1 MLIGVVRRIANM
13 RIGVKLLLA
22 PALCTLLLSSL
33 VPMSLYAIGKQ
44 SALLT
49 RLTTLEANKQATI
62 TTLVRTIPE
71 ASNCI
76 NRLIALISNSDDT
89 KTAKR
94 LADVLDRDLTRAT
107 SLLDHLSKLELLPE
121 EIHIVDTLNQPMRQF
136 AQSAR
141 EAAEMAGNGDSANA
155 FITGNQSSKQ
165 YATLVDGL
173 SALQKLEEGRALA
186 EKQSSDALASTVSTA
201 LIFVFSLALVA
212 SLGLSVFLARVIGS
226 MITGLARSMLALA
239 AGNTDLEI
247 AGIDQG
253 DEIGEMARAAET
265 FRCAAIDTKA
275 ARERAAVERKAVVH
289 RLAHQFEA
297 AVAHSI
303 EAVSS
308 ASVELEAVAGTLTN
322 AAAATQQLSGS
333 VAAASQQACANVRSV
348 ASAIEEMTSSAHEI
362 SRRVQDA
369 NQIAGSAV
377 TQAGRT
383 DGRVAE
389 LSHAASR
396 IGEVIKLINTV
407 AEQTNLL
414 ALNATIEAARAGQAG
429 RGFAVVAQEVKAL
442 AAQTAKATDEIGLHI
457 AGIQAATEDA
467 VASIKEIGATIGGIS
482 EIASTIAAA
491 VEEQGAVTQEIAR
504 SVQDAVRGTTE
515 VAANVTEVD
524 RNASKTTSAS
534 SRVLASTQA
543 IAKES
548 SILKD
553 EVQRFL
559 ATVGA
564 A

>member
-1 MLIGVVRRIANM
+1 MLTAVIRRIAKM

-22 PALCTLLLSSL
+22 PGLCTLVLSSL
-33 VPMSLYAIGKQ
+33 VPMSLYAIGTQ

-49 RLTTLEANKQATI
+49 RLTTSEASKEATI
-62 TTLVRTIPE
+62 TALVRTIPE
-71 ASNCI
+71 ASNRI

-89 KTAKR
+89 KAAKR
-94 LADVLDRDLTRAT
+94 LADALDQDLTRAA
-107 SLLDHLSKLELLPE
+107 SLLERLSRFELQPE
-121 EIHIVDTLNQPMRQF
+121 ESRIVYTLNEPMRQF
-136 AQSAR
+136 ARSAR
-141 EAAEMAGNGDSANA
+141 DAAEMAAAGDSANA
-155 FITGNQSSKQ
+155 FITGNQSSNQ

-173 SALQKLEEGRALA
+173 TALQKLEEERAAA
-186 EKQSSDALASTVSTA
+186 EKQSSDTLARTVSTA
-201 LIFVFSLALVA
+201 LIVVFGLALAA
-212 SLGLSVFLARVIGS
+212 SIGVSVFLARVLGS
-226 MITGLARSMLALA
+226 MITGLAQSMLVLA
-239 AGNTDLEI
+239 TGNTEVEI
-247 AGIDQG
+247 PGTDQG
-253 DEIGEMARAAET
+253 DEVGEMARAAES
-265 FRCAAIDTKA
+265 FRRAAIDSRA
-275 ARERAAVERKAVVH
+275 AMERAAEERKAVVH
-289 RLAHQFEA
+289 RLAHQFED

-322 AAAATQQLSGS
+322 TAAATQQLSGS
-333 VAAASQQACANVRSV
+333 VAAASQQASANVRSV

-362 SRRVQDA
+362 SHRVQKA
-369 NQIAGSAV
+369 NEIAASAV
-377 TQAGRT
+377 TQAKRT

-414 ALNATIEAARAGQAG
+414 ALNATIEAARAGEAG

-457 AGIQAATEDA
+457 AGIQAATQDA
-467 VASIKEIGATIGGIS
+467 VATIKEIGITIGGIS
-482 EIASTIAAA
+482 EIASTVAAA

-515 VAANVTEVD
+515 VAANVTEVN
-524 RNASKTTSAS
+524 RNAGKATSAS
-534 SRVLASTQA
+534 SQVLASTQA

-548 SILKD
+548 TILKD

-559 ATVGA
+559 ATVRVA
-564 A
+564 

>member
-1 MLIGVVRRIANM
+1 MPPERRLIY
-13 RIGVKLLLA
+13 
-22 PALCTLLLSSL
+22 AL
-33 VPMSLYAIGKQ
+33 I
-44 SALLT
+44 
-49 RLTTLEANKQATI
+49 N
-62 TTLVRTIPE
+62 IPE

-212 SLGLSVFLARVIGS
+212 SLGLSVFLARAIGS

-275 ARERAAVERKAVVH
+275 ERAAVERKAVVH

-322 AAAATQQLSGS
+322 TAAATQQLSGS
-333 VAAASQQACANVRSV
+333 VAAASQQASANVRSV

-457 AGIQAATEDA
+457 AGMQAATEDA

>member
-1 MLIGVVRRIANM
+1 MLTGVVRRIANM

-22 PALCTLLLSSL
+22 PALCTLILSSL
-33 VPMSLYAIGKQ
+33 VPMSLYAIGTQ

-49 RLTTLEANKQATI
+49 RLTTSEANKEATI
-62 TTLVRTIPE
+62 TAVARAIPE

-76 NRLIALISNSDDT
+76 NRLIALMSNSDDT
-89 KTAKR
+89 KAAKR
-94 LADVLDRDLTRAT
+94 LADALDQDLTRAT
-107 SLLDHLSKLELLPE
+107 SLLDRLSRSELQPE
-121 EIHIVDTLNQPMRQF
+121 ESHIVHMLNEPMRQF

-141 EAAEMAGNGDSANA
+141 EAAEMAAAGDSANA
-155 FITGNQSSKQ
+155 FLTGNQSSKQ

-173 SALQKLEEGRALA
+173 TALQKLEEERAAA
-186 EKQSSDALASTVSTA
+186 EKQSSDTLARTVSTA
-201 LIFVFSLALVA
+201 LIVVFGLALAA
-212 SLGLSVFLARVIGS
+212 SLGVSIFLARVLGG
-226 MITGLARSMLALA
+226 MITGLAQSMLALA
-239 AGNTDLEI
+239 AGNTDLEVP
-247 AGIDQG
+247 GTDRG
-253 DEIGEMARAAET
+253 DEVGEMARATET
-265 FRCAAIDTKA
+265 FRRAAIDGRA
-275 ARERAAVERKAVVH
+275 AMERAAVERKAVVH
-289 RLAHQFEA
+289 RLAHQFED

-322 AAAATQQLSGS
+322 TAAATQLLSGS
-333 VAAASQQACANVRSV
+333 VAAASQQASANVRSV
-348 ASAIEEMTSSAHEI
+348 ASAIEEMTSSADEI
-362 SRRVQDA
+362 SRRVQEA

-377 TQAGRT
+377 TQAKRT

-414 ALNATIEAARAGQAG
+414 ALNATIEAARAGEAG

-442 AAQTAKATDEIGLHI
+442 AAETAKATDEIGLHI
-457 AGIQAATEDA
+457 AGIQAATQDA
-467 VASIKEIGATIGGIS
+467 VATIKEIGVTIGGIS
-482 EIASTIAAA
+482 EIASTVAAA

-515 VAANVTEVD
+515 VAANVTKVD
-524 RNASKTTSAS
+524 RNAGKTNAAS
-534 SRVLASTQA
+534 SQVLASTQA

-548 SILKD
+548 TILKG
-553 EVQRFL
+553 EVQKFL
-559 ATVGA
+559 ATVRA